1 MSKRSNTANLTS
13 SGSIHDLLGSD
24 SLSLAGEATIKKRMK
39 SALIDSPSSSL
50 VKRKNTNRPDAGN
63 SPTSARDFY
72 RKVLKRG

>member
-1 MSKRSNTANLTS
+1 MSKRSNAANLTN

-24 SLSLAGEATIKKRMK
+24 SVSLAGEATIKKRMK
-39 SALIDSPSSSL
+39 SALSDSPSASL
-50 VKRKNTNRPDAGN
+50 VKRKTSRPDSGN